1 MSHVPMLL
9 SELLVYVMSG
19 WSFWLL
25 GAALSLTYLHGFPMA
40 IQIAVPWQLDR
51 HLFLVEGLDR
61 H

>member
-1 MSHVPMLL
+1 MLL